1 MDGMMTLEEAVESEA
16 QSNVERIE
24 RLAMISAL
32 IMLCSASWLAW
43 PTLVSAMEGG
53 SIIQGIGYSLIILL
67 WGVFVQDL

>member
-32 IMLCSASWLAW
+32 IILCSASWLA
-43 PTLVSAMEGG
+43 
-53 SIIQGIGYSLIILL
+53 
-67 WGVFVQDL
+67 